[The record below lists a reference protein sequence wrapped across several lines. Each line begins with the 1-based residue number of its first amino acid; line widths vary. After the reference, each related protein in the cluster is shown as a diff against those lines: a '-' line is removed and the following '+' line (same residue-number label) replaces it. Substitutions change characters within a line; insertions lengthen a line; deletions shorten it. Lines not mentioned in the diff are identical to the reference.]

1 MCPGSFAREK
11 WHQPTRPLSLG
22 DIALIVDDNTP
33 RGRWTLGRV
42 IEPIAGK
49 DGAIIRQANVRTT
62 NGKIL
67 RRPKLIVLEPGPD
80 GGDDADRCRAARAG
94 DVADINNPS
103 NNDQSS
109 CCNSRRW
116 SKF

>member
-22 DIALIVDDNTP
+22 DIALIVDDNAP
-33 RGRWTLGRV
+33 RGHWTLCRV

-49 DGAIIRQANVRTT
+49 DSIIRQANVRTT

-67 RRPKLIVLEPGPD
+67 RRPVVKLIVLEPGPD
-80 GGDDADRCRAARAG
+80 GGDDADRCTAARAG
-94 DVADINNPS
+94 DVADSNNPR
-103 NNDQSS
+103 NGHP
-109 CCNSRRW
+109 
-116 SKF
+116 